1 MNPVLIPANLNESSR
16 SRARDDDA
24 SSIVSEST
32 LLTNSSQ
39 IDNVTELTPGFCYL
53 ALFEFEQWQTA
64 IDALGR
70 YPSINDVMRYIICKE
85 LIICD
90 VQISYFPRRHLVH
103 LWHPTI
109 EERTFN
115 HRRQTLAWEC
125 FKHRIPRSARV
136 GAKIK
141 HKSLQGP
148 DFIPGS
154 SRIGSLV
161 SRVLMREIAKDADR
175 FDFVEMPWGKIP
187 SPTFR
192 EKYRWW
198 YDVDSPF
205 SSLELPLLV
214 TIRYH
219 VKTVRD
225 KLPEGEEFDAFCRYL
240 DRLRFV
246 IKEKEGGLQ
255 ARPESVLV
263 GATAAGMF
271 TAASGLLHHVYTA
284 EEQEVMDA
292 FAQGVP
298 NAFMKAP
305 SVKGVNWQGVFQDLF
320 AIFLICKSSRTLEDL
335 TQRCLGIALL
345 RRADLKNF
353 FESNVSR
360 LTEADVGTDIDD
372 PLPPLVARQEASK
385 ATSYMNNLREMKDN
399 FSESRLGMFLKSAI
413 AGIIC
418 SSLIEDDDVLK
429 SNLKKLDKMIPGES
443 MQGADFL
450 ELTFNVVEYVVEFVE
465 VAATSPDDVMGF
477 LFPSSVSRR
486 MAWVRA
492 RVENFMSGTLERVN
506 ETPEKFADEV
516 YKLGI
521 DLSATVQIMQK
532 RDRYSLRST
541 THYLVWINELNNIKE
556 RMASS
561 KYTHNPRPRPICFS
575 FVGKSSIGKS
585 SLVEQTI
592 ALFARSQG
600 ITASEERIWRASDGK
615 YHDGHLE
622 GKDIYIWDDVANAK
636 ISEQDIQQLLLAKLV
651 RIVNNAP
658 YLSIQAEA
666 DKKGCQAHKPKLVII
681 TSNVYDLK
689 CLQYCNDL
697 PSFWNR
703 VKSYE
708 VKVKPQYAK
717 PDGTINSDLCTVA
730 TPVHYLTPL
739 YPDLTP
745 LGVSKDKKPS
755 TVSMRF
761 KMDKEGK
768 KTETKGIEEW
778 MPIWVDEWE
787 KHFKQQEKLVQ
798 DMMELKNEEMC
809 VHKCLRC
816 FCATC
821 SLIPQMEKDALAK
834 NARPESFQ
842 TCSNV
847 MAQAL
852 YNDIID
858 WFAKMKVPRL
868 QSTIGNWVGNMII
881 EIGKS
886 YFEVF
891 MESPPSKQAAILLA
905 TGSLVTLLMIPFAAL
920 LVYDVYLGLACIYG
934 LGVLGYALSCHVKS
948 IATECIVTRVR
959 SGLFDDEPLFVIGAK
974 ALTCLAVAREV
985 LGFVRTFAKARPE
998 ALFVENPMEVIQEK
1012 KTSLW
1017 EHFTSFIPS
1026 EPKGTTTL
1034 DERYKQYTRRTFQ
1047 VYNERRTLC
1056 YAFACSREVLLVPH
1070 HAWLALVDHRRIT
1083 IGRPGKMDSIRVCQ
1097 VLKVVNPPNT
1107 DWCFIC
1113 LDGQI
1118 EVRIT
1123 DQLLSS
1129 DLGHNSG
1136 LYPNKEGG
1144 WTPLS
1149 LKYEE
1154 NSDNG
1159 TKVNG
1164 QLVYQRGYYAMDF
1177 NTQPGMC
1184 MLPVFSSAPP
1194 YKIIAFHM
1202 GGSLD
1207 YAEQKFGVAYALT
1220 PDMLSSYL
1228 DNTSIAVPH
1237 SCVHDSFVMRGGK
1250 MKKVSPPEQLHP
1262 RSCFQEAFTSN
1273 AESREK
1279 LLTLTGSL
1287 DEGVSPKSQVTPAFL
1302 SRFLPSEED
1311 KWGPPRFLRHRDYQ
1325 NNFTKIQNRMTI
1337 MDPKVME
1344 WAVNDYVYPLT
1355 LVVPQELKKKG
1366 AKISFFE
1373 AVNGVMDNRFV
1384 SKVDINTS
1392 GGPGFPKKKEI
1403 FWREEP
1409 TTPLEWDPL
1418 VEEET
1423 MRLISDMES
1432 GVMVYPR
1439 VSTAL
1444 KDEIVVK
1451 EEILGKRKV
1460 RVFYIFPTHF
1470 LMAGKMLFARLNTF
1484 LHAVAATSGLMG
1496 GMNHTTEDWGDLMDL
1511 LAQRKY
1517 KMDTDYSGFDTSQG
1531 PQTFLGVKE
1540 VLIGLL
1546 PTLGYTPKEV
1556 RACLAYVDCM
1566 RDADVEYN
1574 LALVSFYGVLK
1585 SGVWITLLVNGIVN
1599 SLLWRCAYR
1608 IMHQNVADKD
1618 MVPFLEQCFLAV
1630 QGDDADFATDN
1641 PLITPERVQK
1651 TFASFNM
1658 KITPGGKDGG
1668 LSYQKIDKI
1677 VFCKRT
1683 FRPITWKGRRFVE
1696 SPLDIDSLWKPLYWK
1711 LSDIN
1716 ELDHCLGNLTPF
1728 MLEISRHPK
1737 PVFERETAKLRK
1749 ALLASGLGDVIKE
1762 IPHWDYDYW
1771 INRRLKNIFKD
1782 VEDDP
1787 GDAHSSESRSLGG

>member
-1 MNPVLIPANLNESSR
+1 
-16 SRARDDDA
+16 
-24 SSIVSEST
+24 
-32 LLTNSSQ
+32 
-39 IDNVTELTPGFCYL
+39 
-53 ALFEFEQWQTA
+53 
-64 IDALGR
+64 
-70 YPSINDVMRYIICKE
+70 
-85 LIICD
+85 
-90 VQISYFPRRHLVH
+90 
-103 LWHPTI
+103 
-109 EERTFN
+109 
-115 HRRQTLAWEC
+115 
-125 FKHRIPRSARV
+125 
-136 GAKIK
+136 
-141 HKSLQGP
+141 
-148 DFIPGS
+148 
-154 SRIGSLV
+154 
-161 SRVLMREIAKDADR
+161 MRELSKDADR
-175 FDFVEMPWGKIP
+175 FDFIEMPWGKIP
-187 SPTFR
+187 SLTFR

-198 YDVDSPF
+198 YDVDLPF
-205 SSLELPLLV
+205 SSLELPQLV
-214 TIRYH
+214 TIRYY
-219 VKTVRD
+219 VKLVQG
-225 KLPEGEEFDAFCRYL
+225 KLSEGEEFDAFCRYL
-240 DRLRFV
+240 DRLRYV
-246 IKEKEGGLQ
+246 IRQKEGSLK
-255 ARPESVLV
+255 ARPESLAI
-263 GATAAGMF
+263 GAAAAGMF
-271 TAASGLLHHVYTA
+271 TAASGLLHYTYTA
-284 EEQEVMDA
+284 EEEEVMKA
-292 FAQGVP
+292 IVQETP
-298 NAFMKAP
+298 NAFKKLP
-305 SVKGVNWQGVFQDLF
+305 SVKGVNWQGVCQDLF
-320 AIFLICKSSRTLEDL
+320 AVFLICKSARTVEDL

-345 RRADLKNF
+345 RRSDLKNF
-353 FESNVSR
+353 FESNVSK
-360 LTEADVGTDIDD
+360 LTDADVGTNAEHQ
-372 PLPPLVARQEASK
+372 LPPLVARQEASK
-385 ATSYMNNLREMKDN
+385 VSSYMNNLREMKDN
-399 FSESRLGMFLKSAI
+399 FSESRLGIFMKSAL

-418 SSLIEDDDVLK
+418 SSLVDDDDVLK
-429 SNLKKLDKMIPGES
+429 ANLKKLDKLIPGES

-450 ELTFNVVEYVVEFVE
+450 ELMFNVVEYVVEFVE
-465 VAATSPDDVMGF
+465 VAAHSPDDVVGF

-486 MAWVRA
+486 MAWVRS
-492 RVENFMSGTLERVN
+492 RVENFMSGTLERVH

-516 YKLGI
+516 YKLGM
-521 DLSATVQIMQK
+521 DLSATVQIMHK

-541 THYLVWINELNNIKE
+541 THYMVWINELNNIKE
-556 RMASS
+556 RMATS
-561 KYTHNPRPRPICFS
+561 KYTHNPRARPICFS

-708 VKVKPQYAK
+708 VRVKPQFAK
-717 PDGTINSDLCTVA
+717 QDGTINSDLCTVA
-730 TPVHYLTPL
+730 TPVHTLTPI
-739 YPDLTP
+739 YPNLAP
-745 LGVSKDKKPS
+745 LGVSKDNKPS
-755 TVSMRF
+755 TVSMEF
-761 KMDKEGK
+761 KKDKLGNK
-768 KTETKGIEEW
+768 VETKGIEEW

-787 KHFKQQEKLVQ
+787 KHFRQQEKLVN

-809 VHKCLRC
+809 VHKCLKC

-821 SLIPQMEKDALAK
+821 SVIPQMEIDALAK
-834 NARPESFQ
+834 NVRPESFQ

-852 YNDIID
+852 YNDVVD

-868 QSTIGNWVGNMII
+868 QSTIGNWIGNNLIDL
-881 EIGKS
+881 GKS

-891 MESPPSKQAAILLA
+891 MQATVQKQAAILLT
-905 TGSLVTLLMIPFAAL
+905 TGSIATLMLIPYAAL
-920 LVYDVYLGLACIYG
+920 LMYDVYLGLACIYG
-934 LGVLGYALSCHVKS
+934 TAVVVYTIACHIKN
-948 IATECIVTRVR
+948 IATECIVAKVR
-959 SGLFDDEPLFVIGAK
+959 LGLFGDEPMFIVGVK
-974 ALTCLAVAREV
+974 ALACLTISREF
-985 LGFVRTFAKARPE
+985 LSFMRTFLKARPE
-998 ALFVENPMEVIQEK
+998 ALFMENPMDVIQEK
-1012 KTSLW
+1012 KSTLW
-1017 EHFTSFIPS
+1017 DNFVSFMPS

-1034 DERYKQYTRRTFQ
+1034 DERYQQYTRRTFQ
-1047 VYNERRTLC
+1047 VYNQGRPLC
-1056 YAFACSREVLLVPH
+1056 YTYACSREVLLMPF
-1070 HAWLALVDHRRIT
+1070 HAWEGLVDKRRIT
-1083 IGRPGKMDSIRVCQ
+1083 IGRPGKVDSIRLCQ

-1123 DQLLSS
+1123 DQLLSC

-1136 LYPNKEGG
+1136 LYPDTKGG

-1149 LKYEE
+1149 LRYEE
-1154 NSDNG
+1154 YSDNG

-1164 QLVYQRGYYAMDF
+1164 MLVHQRGYYAM
-1177 NTQPGMC
+1177 NYQTQPGMC

-1202 GGSLD
+1202 GGALD
-1207 YAEQKFGVAYALT
+1207 TAEKKFGVAYALT
-1220 PDMLSSYL
+1220 PDMLSGYL

-1237 SCVHDSFVMRGGK
+1237 SCVHDEFVMRGGK
-1250 MKKVSPPEQLHP
+1250 MKKVSLPEHLHP

-1287 DEGVSPKSQVTPAFL
+1287 DEGVSPSSSVVPAFL
-1302 SRFLPSEED
+1302 SRYLPRDED

-1337 MDPKVME
+1337 MDPKIMD
-1344 WAVNDYVYPLT
+1344 WAANDYVYPLI
-1355 LVVPQELKKKG
+1355 LLIPPELKKKG

-1403 FWREEP
+1403 FWREES
-1409 TTPLEWDPL
+1409 TLPLEWDPT

-1423 MRLISDMES
+1423 MRLISDLES

-1484 LHAVAATSGLMG
+1484 LHAVPAASGLMG
-1496 GMNHTTEDWGDLMDL
+1496 GMNHTTEDWGELMNL
-1511 LAQRKY
+1511 LTQKKY

-1540 VLIGLL
+1540 VLIALL
-1546 PTLGYTPKEV
+1546 PALGYTPEEV
-1556 RACLAYVDCM
+1556 RACLAYIDCM

-1585 SGVWITLLVNGIVN
+1585 SGVWITLLVNGVVN

-1608 IMHQNVADKD
+1608 IMHADVADKD
-1618 MVPFLEQCFLAV
+1618 MIPFLKQCFLAV

-1641 PLITPERVQK
+1641 PLITPERVQT

-1668 LSYQKIDKI
+1668 LSYQEIDKI

-1683 FRPITWKGRRFVE
+1683 FRPTLWRGRRFIE
-1696 SPLDIDSLWKPLYWK
+1696 SPLDLDSIWKPIYWK

-1716 ELDHCLGNLTPF
+1716 ELDHFLGNVTPF
-1728 MLEISRHPK
+1728 MLEVSRHPED
-1737 PVFERETAKLRK
+1737 VFERETAKLRK
-1749 ALLASGLGDVIKE
+1749 ALLASGLGDEIKE
-1762 IPHWDYDYW
+1762 IPEWGYDYW
-1771 INRRLKNIFKD
+1771 INRRLEKIFKD

-1787 GDAHSSESRSLGG
+1787 GEAISSERRSLDG